1 MTKMIAQL
9 WNGNLEPVR
18 HSGENNSEMRQL
30 ENLMLNNLEKLEAV
44 LNESQKKIFG
54 KYNDCFTEYMIVTG
68 EQAFCDGFCM
78 GTKIATE
85 ALTAAE
91 QLTSD

>member
-1 MTKMIAQL
+1 MTKTIAQL

-18 HSGENNSEMRQL
+18 HSGKNNSEMRQL
-30 ENLMLNNLEKLEAV
+30 EDLMQNNLEKLEAV
-44 LNESQKKIFG
+44 LNENQKMIFE
-54 KYNDCFTEYMIVTG
+54 KYKNCFTEYMIVTV

-85 ALTAAE
+85 ALITAE
-91 QLTSD
+91 QLASN